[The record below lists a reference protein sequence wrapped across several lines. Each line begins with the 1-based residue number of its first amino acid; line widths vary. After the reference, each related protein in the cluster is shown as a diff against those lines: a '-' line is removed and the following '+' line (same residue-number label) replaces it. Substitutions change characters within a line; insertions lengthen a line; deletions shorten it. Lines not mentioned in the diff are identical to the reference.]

1 MKTTLK
7 TPQKQKAFTN
17 DQLIDAANQ
26 HALSVLGKVQ
36 FESNPEAAQMIAND
50 FIKGALHVLDVF
62 TDADQDLV
70 NLVDKDLEV

>member
-1 MKTTLK
+1 MKATLK
-7 TPQKQKAFTN
+7 TPPKQKAFTN

-26 HALSVLGKVQ
+26 HALSVLGEDQ
-36 FESNPEAAQMIAND
+36 FKSNPEAAKMIAND
-50 FIKGALHVLDVF
+50 FIKGALYVLDVF